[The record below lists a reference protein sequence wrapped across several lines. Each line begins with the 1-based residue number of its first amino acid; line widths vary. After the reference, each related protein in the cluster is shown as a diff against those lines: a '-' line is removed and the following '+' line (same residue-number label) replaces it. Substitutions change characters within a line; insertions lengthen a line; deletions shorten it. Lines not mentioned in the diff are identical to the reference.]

1 MIDVFRDV
9 SWIIPD
15 LRCQKRLMI
24 LCFSATS
31 FTIWRSGSF
40 FTLSPLYFS
49 KPLRKRKAVVC
60 DLWLVD
66 CDPFCV
72 FLCFCVSRV
81 VALFLKSTVS
91 LILVLSFVN
100 FFTLKRGKLRFQ
112 RWNFSY
118 RAFISRGNTDT
129 EGSKRTD
136 TFPLTFKFADKHSGY
151 YGNSLIDVAEKFKF
165 GACSIW
171 IVEDVG
177 RGFYLFSTYLGR
189 LKETLFAG

>member
-1 MIDVFRDV
+1 MIDVFRGV
-9 SWIIPD
+9 YWIIPN

-49 KPLRKRKAVVC
+49 KPLRKRKAVIC
-60 DLWLVD
+60 DWWIAIRFV
-66 CDPFCV
+66 
-72 FLCFCVSRV
+72 CFCVSRV

-100 FFTLKRGKLRFQ
+100 FFTLKRGKFRFQ

-136 TFPLTFKFADKHSGY
+136 TFPLPFKFADKHSGY

>member
-1 MIDVFRDV
+1 MTCDW
-9 SWIIPD
+9 WIAI
-15 LRCQKRLMI
+15 R
-24 LCFSATS
+24 F
-31 FTIWRSGSF
+31 
-40 FTLSPLYFS
+40 
-49 KPLRKRKAVVC
+49 V
-60 DLWLVD
+60 
-66 CDPFCV
+66 
-72 FLCFCVSRV
+72 CFCVSRV
-81 VALFLKSTVS
+81 VALFLKSTVG

-100 FFTLKRGKLRFQ
+100 FFTLKRDKFRFQ

-151 YGNSLIDVAEKFKF
+151 YGNSLIDVTEKFKF

-177 RGFYLFSTYLGR
+177 RGFYLFLTYLGR
-189 LKETLFAG
+189 LKETVRRVGFQVLQLKSGGASCNALLHSPRISLWLWKASWYFPNDVGQL

>member
-1 MIDVFRDV
+1 MPKTSYDFVFFCDV
-9 SWIIPD
+9 IHN
-15 LRCQKRLMI
+15 LKKRLFLHFVNFYI
-24 LCFSATS
+24 LANLLGNE
-31 FTIWRSGSF
+31 R
-40 FTLSPLYFS
+40 PLF
-49 KPLRKRKAVVC
+49 VTC
-60 DLWLVD
+60 DWWIAIRFV
-66 CDPFCV
+66 
-72 FLCFCVSRV
+72 CFCVSRV
-81 VALFLKSTVS
+81 VALFLKSTVG

-100 FFTLKRGKLRFQ
+100 FFTLKRDKFRFQ

-151 YGNSLIDVAEKFKF
+151 YGNSLIDVTEKFKF

-189 LKETLFAG
+189 LKETLFTG

>member
-1 MIDVFRDV
+1 
-9 SWIIPD
+9 
-15 LRCQKRLMI
+15 MI

-31 FTIWRSGSF
+31 FRIWRSGSF

-72 FLCFCVSRV
+72 FL
-81 VALFLKSTVS
+81 KSTVS

-100 FFTLKRGKLRFQ
+100 FFTLKRGKFRFQ

-171 IVEDVG
+171 IVKDVG

>member
-1 MIDVFRDV
+1 MIDVFRDL

-15 LRCQKRLMI
+15 LRCQKRLLI

-31 FTIWRSGSF
+31 LKIWRSGSF
-40 FTLSPLYFS
+40 CTLSPLYFS
-49 KPLRKRKAVVC
+49 EPFRKRKAVVC
-60 DLWLVD
+60 DWWIAIRV
-66 CDPFCV
+66 V
-72 FLCFCVSRV
+72 CFCVSRF

-100 FFTLKRGKLRFQ
+100 FFILKRGKFRFQ

-118 RAFISRGNTDT
+118 RAFISRGNTET

-165 GACSIW
+165 GARSIW

-177 RGFYLFSTYLGR
+177 RGSYLFPTYLGR
-189 LKETLFAG
+189 SKETLFAG